1 MGSIVVG
8 IDESAG
14 AAEALRW
21 AAREGELRGWKV
33 TAVLCWGYLDQHHGT
48 APHVFE
54 AGYTAADADAAAH
67 TIVIR
72 ALGEGAAAVE
82 RRTVNDLAVR
92 GLLEAS
98 AGADLLVLGARGLGT
113 FRALLLGSVSQHCL
127 HHAPIPVAIVRVAA
141 DRLAGRSRVVVGVD
155 GSATAQRALEWAVE
169 EACLRQAV
177 LEVVH
182 AWNPPALAVPTM
194 ALDYG
199 IFDEAAHAIVA
210 DALDQVDTSGL
221 PGPVLRV
228 IKVGTG
234 GRVLVEQADGADL
247 VVVGSRGRGGFR
259 DLLLGSVSQQVA
271 HHAACPVVVLPHSV
285 PGGPGE
291 DRRTTDATGPSTL
304 SGPRAAEDAEG
315 RDDDD
320 R

>member
-21 AAREGELRGWKV
+21 AARESELRGWSV
-33 TAVLCWGYLDQHHGT
+33 TAVLCWGYLDQHHST
-48 APHVFE
+48 TPHEFD
-54 AGYTAADADAAAH
+54 ANYTAADAEAVAR
-67 TIVIR
+67 TIVMR
-72 ALGEGAAAVE
+72 VLGEGAAAVE
-82 RRTVNDLAVR
+82 VRTVNDLPAH

-127 HHAPIPVAIVRVAA
+127 HHSTVPVAVVRAA
-141 DRLAGRSRVVVGVD
+141 AEPPAARPRVVVGVD
-155 GSATAQRALEWAVE
+155 GSVTAQRALEWAVE
-169 EACLRQAV
+169 EARLRQAV

-182 AWNPPALAVPTM
+182 AWSPPALAVPTM

-199 IFDEAAHAIVA
+199 IFDDAAHAIVSE
-210 DALDQVDTSGL
+210 ALGRVDTSGL

-234 GRVLVEQADGADL
+234 GRVLVEQAEGADL
-247 VVVGSRGRGGFR
+247 VVVGSRGLGGFKG
-259 DLLLGSVSQQVA
+259 LLLGSVSHQVA
-271 HHAACPVVVLPHSV
+271 HHAACPVVVLPH
-285 PGGPGE
+285 E
-291 DRRTTDATGPSTL
+291 HADRRTTDPSGTFAPGPT
-304 SGPRAAEDAEG
+304 P
-315 RDDDD
+315 D

>member
-21 AAREGELRGWKV
+21 AAREGELRGWPV

-54 AGYTAADADAAAH
+54 AEYTAADADAAAR
-67 TIVIR
+67 TIVMR
-72 ALGEGAAAVE
+72 VLGEGAGAVE
-82 RRTVNDLAVR
+82 RRTVNDVPAR

-98 AGADLLVLGARGLGT
+98 AGADLLVLGARGLGA
-113 FRALLLGSVSQHCL
+113 FRSLLLGSVSQHCL
-127 HHAPIPVAIVRVAA
+127 HQAAVPVALVRATTN
-141 DRLAGRSRVVVGVD
+141 RPAGRPRVVVGID

-169 EACLRQAV
+169 EADLRQAV

-199 IFDEAAHAIVA
+199 IFDDAAHAIVA
-210 DALDQVDTSGL
+210 EALDQVDTSGL

-228 IKVGTG
+228 VKIGTG
-234 GRVLVEQADGADL
+234 GRVLVEQTDGADL
-247 VVVGSRGRGGFR
+247 VVIGSRGLGGFKG
-259 DLLLGSVSQQVA
+259 LVLGSVSHQVA
-271 HHAACPVVVLPHSV
+271 HHAACPVVVLPHDDAD
-285 PGGPGE
+285 P
-291 DRRTTDATGPSTL
+291 RTTDARGTFAPGPS
-304 SGPRAAEDAEG
+304 
-315 RDDDD
+315 RD